1 MVEYHST
8 WGYGYDFMLDAAQV
22 IIDSDF
28 KENTQRFAV
37 AEIAGAEDQERLTE
51 LKAENF
57 IIRNCDTSTR
67 EHGVLTISGM
77 SDIMECPIQIVFFNQ
92 TNIVRLFCPFKK
104 YFEIHGEHAFD
115 NYMNSIEI
123 KAYCADAVRKSKTE
137 NWKFKTESE
146 IVFYF
151 PFYFINQ
158 IQIVYINPKK

>member
-1 MVEYHST
+1 MIFQGMKEIGNWMMVEYHST

-51 LKAENF
+51 LKAENY

-67 EHGVLTISGM
+67 EHGVLTVSGM

-123 KAYCADAVRKSKTE
+123 KAYCKDAVRKSKME
-137 NWKFKTESE
+137 N
-146 IVFYF
+146 
-151 PFYFINQ
+151 
-158 IQIVYINPKK
+158 

>member
-146 IVFYF
+146 IIFYF
-151 PFYFINQ
+151 PFIFCNQ
-158 IQIVYINPKK
+158 YKMYE

>member
-1 MVEYHST
+1 MIFQGMKEIGNWMMVEYHST

-37 AEIAGAEDQERLTE
+37 AEIAGAENQERLTE

-57 IIRNCDTSTR
+57 IIRNCDTSRR
-67 EHGVLTISGM
+67 EHGVLTVSGM

-123 KAYCADAVRKSKTE
+123 KAYCKDAVRKSKME
-137 NWKFKTESE
+137 N
-146 IVFYF
+146 
-151 PFYFINQ
+151 
-158 IQIVYINPKK
+158 

>member
-1 MVEYHST
+1 MIFQGMKEIGNWMMVEYHST

-57 IIRNCDTSTR
+57 IIRNCDTSRR
-67 EHGVLTISGM
+67 EHGVLTVSGM

-123 KAYCADAVRKSKTE
+123 KAYCKDAVRKSKME
-137 NWKFKTESE
+137 N
-146 IVFYF
+146 
-151 PFYFINQ
+151 
-158 IQIVYINPKK
+158 